1 MNNLQ
6 PGQYPAAEGRGNLKL
21 IMDVP
26 LQVSVELGSTKM
38 RIKEILELGVGSV
51 IELDKLASDPVD
63 VYVNGRLIAR
73 GEVVVID
80 ETFGIKIT
88 DIISPIE
95 RVTNLQ

>member
-1 MNNLQ
+1 MTNVQ
-6 PGQYPAAEGRGNLKL
+6 PGQYPASEGRGNLKL

-26 LQVSVELGSTKM
+26 LQVTVELGSTKM

-63 VYVNGRLIAR
+63 VYVNGRLIAK

-95 RVTNLQ
+95 RVNNLQ

>member
-1 MNNLQ
+1 MNSIQ
-6 PGQYPAAEGRGNLKL
+6 SSSYPSSEGRSNLKL

-26 LQVSVELGSTKM
+26 LQVTVELGTTKM

-88 DIISPIE
+88 DIVSPIE

>member
-1 MNNLQ
+1 MNSIQ
-6 PGQYPAAEGRGNLKL
+6 SSAYPSAEGRGNLKL

-26 LQVSVELGSTKM
+26 LQVTVELGSTKM

-63 VYVNGRLIAR
+63 VYVNGRLIAK

-88 DIISPIE
+88 DIISPVE
-95 RVTNLQ
+95 RITNLQ

>member
-1 MNNLQ
+1 MNPLQ
-6 PGQYPAAEGRGNLKL
+6 SSQYPSSEGRGNLKL

-26 LQVSVELGSTKM
+26 LQVTVELGSTKM
-38 RIKEILELGVGSV
+38 RIKEILDLGVGSV

-88 DIISPIE
+88 DIVSPVE
-95 RVTNLQ
+95 RINNLQ

>member
-1 MNNLQ
+1 
-6 PGQYPAAEGRGNLKL
+6 
-21 IMDVP
+21 MDVP
-26 LQVSVELGSTKM
+26 LQVTVELGNTKM

-51 IELDKLASDPVD
+51 IELDKLASDPVE

-88 DIISPIE
+88 DIVSPVE
-95 RVTNLQ
+95 RINNLQ